1 MGLDPV
7 IRSGPSLRQMANRV
21 ATGDEWVAAKRI
33 ERNSLAGY
41 EFRCALPG
49 DQSACCSQN
58 AAMTGSPAAQP

>member
-1 MGLDPV
+1 
-7 IRSGPSLRQMANRV
+7 MANRV
-21 ATGDEWVAAKRI
+21 AGGDEWVAAKRI

-49 DQSACCSQN
+49 DQSACCSHN